1 MITRRTLHALLDFFP
16 WKFWKCPCRTGHK
29 NSLRY
34 FRKPHGQQSAFKMVV
49 DWSGWHLNR
58 FSRLWISESES
69 IVLVNPNSKNL
80 LKRVLHSRKKK
91 KKPNEKLSLL
101 SAISVI
107 LEAIGRLCFE
117 FTSPMLS
124 HVYISG
130 QTCEIFNRF

>member
-91 KKPNEKLSLL
+91 KAKREIIFIKCHFCNPRGNWQIMFRIHFSNAKPCLHFRANLRD
-101 SAISVI
+101 I
-107 LEAIGRLCFE
+107 
-117 FTSPMLS
+117 
-124 HVYISG
+124 
-130 QTCEIFNRF
+130 